1 MDFEGEINQKQE
13 YIEVVEQEKS
23 EIEEELKVLE
33 SKLEVYR

>member
-13 YIEVVEQEKS
+13 YIDVVEQEKS
-23 EIEEELKVLE
+23 EIEEELKDLE

>member
-13 YIEVVEQEKS
+13 YIDVVEQEKS